1 MAQSYPELY
10 LMAIQFWD
18 STIQSRQ
25 NIIPNY
31 FAEIA
36 CFTVLLYI
44 RDNLTFGI
52 TNLVSSEKRSIIF
65 VGGVIM
71 DYITTKEAATNW
83 GISDRRVLQYCNDDR
98 IEGVIKIGNMWL
110 IPKTAKKP
118 IDGRTKQGKEQKY
131 E

>member
-118 IDGRTKQGKEQKY
+118 IDGRTKQGKEQRY